1 MLDQRVLLVVI
12 AASLAIF
19 YSCVC
24 RLKMTH
30 KGVFLRV
37 RNRYVLIGGG
47 SLFSAFGVW
56 IFPWYG
62 GELYGMAIFVFAVAA
77 GFWLDRK
84 DWEYGVPPTAT
95 TQPGELH
102 EDKHRT

>member
-1 MLDQRVLLVVI
+1 MLDQRVLLIVVI
-12 AASLAIF
+12 ASLGIF

-30 KGVFLRV
+30 QGVFLRV

-47 SLFSAFGVW
+47 SLFSAFGSW

-62 GELYGMAIFVFAVAA
+62 GELYGMAIFIVSIAL

-84 DWEYGVPPTAT
+84 DWEHGIPPTAT
-95 TQPGELH
+95 TEPGELH
-102 EDKHRT
+102 EATRK